1 MQIDDKRPVILVVDD
16 DPDVCEILELMLE
29 EEGFRVVTAQNGAD
43 ALGRLVTGLGPA
55 AIILDLMMPV
65 MSGWEFWDIM
75 QSSPRYKRLPII
87 VLTASGL
94 TQGALGAVRILG
106 KPVGRDVLKDTLLD
120 VCSAAT

>member
-29 EEGFRVVTAQNGAD
+29 DEGFRVVTAHNGAD
-43 ALGRLVTGLGPA
+43 ALGRLEAGLVPA

-65 MSGWEFWDIM
+65 MSGWEFWDRM
-75 QSSPRYKRLPII
+75 QSSPRYARLPII

-106 KPVGRDVLKDTLLD
+106 KPVGRDVLKDTLFD
-120 VCSAAT
+120 ICSAAS